1 MLCISEKRSKEEK
14 KQRKAPTET
23 NKKENKGKPN
33 LEIEIDMTLK
43 GQVFFFYCAVQR
55 QLLVY
60 VCKLTIDNYIIKLCY
75 YGKICYGVFL

>member
-1 MLCISEKRSKEEK
+1 MLCISEKRPKEEK

-43 GQVFFFYCAVQR
+43 GQVFF
-55 QLLVY
+55 LL
-60 VCKLTIDNYIIKLCY
+60 CSAAAII
-75 YGKICYGVFL
+75 GICMQTND